1 MRVIVIG
8 AGMFGASTAYQLARN
23 GVAVTIIDHAHP
35 GKATMAGAGIV
46 CPWATR
52 IEDPD
57 WYDMYAAG
65 GRFYDELISGLNAAG
80 ETDLGYR
87 KVGALVT
94 ATDAAEFKAAGER
107 ITRRVAT
114 APEAGDVRLLSNQEA
129 REKFPALREGLE
141 AYFIPGGA
149 RVDARLLSAAMVRA
163 AVALG
168 AEFRNDYATLEFEGG
183 RVRCRDGAGQIVP
196 GDEIVVAGGAWASQI
211 LEPLGI
217 AHPVKPQKGQII
229 HLRLAGVATAN
240 WPVLLPMTSHYMLTF
255 DDSRVVVGA
264 TREDDSGFDY
274 RVTAA
279 GQAEVLAAGMD
290 IAPGL
295 INAEIIETRIGFRPA
310 GPSVKPIFG
319 RVPGIEGLSV
329 GNGLGAGGI
338 SIGPYAGKL
347 LADIVEGKPS
357 ELPVS
362 AYAPQR
368 A

>member
-23 GVAVTIIDHAHP
+23 GVEVTIIDHAHP

-52 IEDPD
+52 IEDAE

-65 GRFYDELISGLNAAG
+65 ARFYDELIGSLHAAG

-94 ATDAAEFKAAGER
+94 ATDESEFKAAGER
-107 ITRRVAT
+107 ITRRVAS
-114 APEAGDVRLLSNQEA
+114 APEAGDVQLLSNAEA
-129 REKFPALREGLE
+129 KARFPVLRDGLE

-163 AVALG
+163 AVTLG
-168 AEFRNDYATLEFEGG
+168 AEYRNDYATLEIVDG

-211 LEPLGI
+211 LGPVGI
-217 AHPVKPQKGQII
+217 VHPVKPQKGQII
-229 HLRLAGVATAN
+229 HLRLAGVVTGH
-240 WPVLLPMTSHYMLTF
+240 WPVLLPMSSHYMLTF

-274 RVTAA
+274 RVTAV
-279 GQAEVLAAGMD
+279 GQAEVLAAGMA

-295 INAEIIETRIGFRPA
+295 VDAEIIETRIGFRPA
-310 GPSVKPIFG
+310 GPSIKPIFG
-319 RVPGIEGLSV
+319 RVPGVEGLSV

-347 LADIVEGKPS
+347 LADIVQGKAT
-357 ELPVS
+357 ELPVD

>member
-8 AGMFGASTAYQLARN
+8 GGMFGASTAYQLARS
-23 GVAVTIIDHAHP
+23 GVDVTIVDHVHP

-52 IEDPD
+52 IEDPA
-57 WYDMYAAG
+57 WYEMYAAG
-65 GRFYDELISGLNAAG
+65 GRFYTDLIADLTAAG
-80 ETDLGYR
+80 EGELGYR

-94 ATDAAEFKAAGER
+94 SIDPAEFKAAGER
-107 ITRRVAT
+107 IARRVKT
-114 APEAGDVRLLSNQEA
+114 APEAGDVQLLTPAQA
-129 REKFPALREGLE
+129 QTKFPVLRDDVE

-149 RVDARLLSAAMVRA
+149 RVDARLLSAAMIRA

-168 AEFRNDYATLEFEGG
+168 ATYVNDYVTLDIEAG
-183 RVRCRDGAGQIVP
+183 RVRCRDGRGQCIAA
-196 GDEIVVAGGAWASQI
+196 DEVVVAAGAWASQI

-229 HLRLAGVATAN
+229 HLRLAGVATAL
-240 WPVLLPMTSHYMLTF
+240 WPVLLPMTSHYLLTF

-264 TREDDSGFDY
+264 TREDESGFDY

-279 GQAEVLAAGMD
+279 GQAEVLAAGMA

-295 INAEIIETRIGFRPA
+295 VNAEIIETRIGFRPA
-310 GPSVKPIFG
+310 GPTVKPIFG
-319 RVPGIEGLSV
+319 RVPGVEGLSV

-347 LADIVEGKPS
+347 LADIVRGVTP
-357 ELPVS
+357 ELDVS

-368 A
+368 G